1 VQVQIQNFSV
11 EPNVEVLYNYYIN
24 RRQRQ
29 MSDTDFF
36 SLNQEQWF
44 TEFVEAEVSEILQ
57 DTNAHDNFFE
67 FDDVPF

>member
-1 VQVQIQNFSV
+1 
-11 EPNVEVLYNYYIN
+11 
-24 RRQRQ
+24 

>member
-1 VQVQIQNFSV
+1 MQIQKFAFDQS
-11 EPNVEVLYNYYIN
+11 VEVLYNYYIN
-24 RRQRQ
+24 RRESE

-36 SLNQEQWF
+36 SLTQELWF
-44 TEFVEAEVSEILQ
+44 QEYVEQELSKKVA